1 MEEVQI
7 SLETHTVIPRGPGPL
22 YTASFYSLC
31 LPSQAAHTQG
41 GFSQHLHRPRT
52 PKFADHGMLCISA
65 KTLLAEQTSDPS
77 PVAYS
82 LNLNHLHDT
91 SDYGRK
97 SPFETTARRGTYVY
111 LPNDTYV
118 GI

>member
-1 MEEVQI
+1 
-7 SLETHTVIPRGPGPL
+7 
-22 YTASFYSLC
+22 
-31 LPSQAAHTQG
+31 
-41 GFSQHLHRPRT
+41 
-52 PKFADHGMLCISA
+52 MLCISA

-91 SDYGRK
+91 NDYGRK
-97 SPFETTARRGTYVY
+97 SPSETTARRGTYVY
-111 LPNDTYV
+111 LPNGTYV